1 MKSNS
6 IRTYF
11 NLFSINNLFLLISY
25 YIEAIVSKMNGFLNV
40 SINLRMLDTKLT
52 GETSAFI
59 KNEIQEIEI
68 FSAETIENSKV
79 KNIFVLICFKH
90 NFIKIKNRQLLL
102 RNDTFSGTFDMSWN
116 NQFIRSMMIFLF
128 FNKLSRNDFIK
139 ILLIDIPVN
148 TDSLKMYLNL
158 FTDIGLINVVRKDEM
173 QSYKWTIKWE
183 NGGNQNKIKVV
194 NSKIYLP

>member
-158 FTDIGLINVVRKDEM
+158 FTDICLINVVRKDEM

>member
-158 FTDIGLINVVRKDEM
+158 FTDIGLINVVRKDER
-173 QSYKWTIKWE
+173 QSYKWTVKWE
-183 NGGNQNKIKVV
+183 NGGNQDKIKVV